1 MTPSMSLAIRPGV
14 AAVVRDAHGRVLL
27 HRRRV
32 ADGWAPPSGAV
43 EPGEDVRAAILR
55 ELAEETGL
63 SVAIERL
70 VGVYS
75 DPAYQ
80 VVHYPDGRVVHFV
93 TCLFAGRVT
102 SGTLEG
108 SAEGLAW
115 DWFAPEALPPD
126 LLPYARVWL
135 ADALVDAEAGGPPVR
150 VR

>member
-1 MTPSMSLAIRPGV
+1 MTSISPLAIRPGV
-14 AAVVRDAHGRVLL
+14 AAVVRDARGRVLL

-43 EPGEDVRAAILR
+43 EPGEDVKSAIAR
-55 ELAEETGL
+55 ELVEETAL
-63 SVAIERL
+63 AVTIERL

-80 VVHYPDGRVVHFV
+80 VVHYPDGRIVHFV
-93 TCLFAGRVT
+93 TCLFAGRVA

-108 SAEGLAW
+108 SDEGLAW
-115 DWFAPEALPPD
+115 DWFAPEALPLD

-135 ADALVDAEAGGPPVR
+135 MDALADCEADAPPVR